1 MEASRRGTL
10 SEPETKEKVR
20 EFCSSLVTEAQFDQL
35 SLAELVRREMCP
47 AWYVASSPVVGRC
60 LPLPTLSNNS
70 DSLVS
75 LCCSPA
81 TSAHSLQVLLTAI
94 AAENGLDLNEVGDS
108 LYTFV
113 FTLLTADIQARDRL
127 ADVMSVR
134 NVLDNLLSDLT
145 QSWWVICL
153 SLSGEALSLSL
164 SLSVLHQLVPG
175 ACVLSFTWIMLMRCV
190 GGAMVWLSLLIII
203 SLLLS
208 AVILSAS
215 RLHRVSHSSLPP
227 KVGSQRTVSPPSYN
241 SLSGRPRPYFSCRAG
256 RNKAN
261 LVDIDHFVIGDT
273 RLCFACC
280 FCDQTGTRRDQYLS
294 SDNSQLLESL
304 PTNEEGVRVVTFV

>member
-1 MEASRRGTL
+1 MTSPSPGGSSVSPCQVRPL
-10 SEPETKEKVR
+10 S
-20 EFCSSLVTEAQFDQL
+20 
-35 SLAELVRREMCP
+35 
-47 AWYVASSPVVGRC
+47 
-60 LPLPTLSNNS
+60 
-70 DSLVS
+70 
-75 LCCSPA
+75 
-81 TSAHSLQVLLTAI
+81 
-94 AAENGLDLNEVGDS
+94 
-108 LYTFV
+108 
-113 FTLLTADIQARDRL
+113 
-127 ADVMSVR
+127 
-134 NVLDNLLSDLT
+134 
-145 QSWWVICL
+145 
-153 SLSGEALSLSL
+153 LSLSL

-261 LVDIDHFVIGDT
+261 LVDIDNFVIGDT

-280 FCDQTGTRRDQYLS
+280 FCDQTGTRRINISVATTHNYWNLYQQMRKVSEL
-294 SDNSQLLESL
+294 
-304 PTNEEGVRVVTFV
+304 